1 MTGRIILDLSR
12 LLSRAREAVPTGIDR
27 VELAYAQYL
36 LANAPERVCFG
47 AMHPLGHWGLLPQG
61 LARRF
66 VERTARH
73 WASPDIAAPA
83 AKRAAAG
90 LRAALLLGGTGRLRR
105 RRARSVY
112 LLTSHHHLNKPRL
125 IESVLEREHASLICM
140 VHDLI
145 PIEYPEYARPGEP
158 ERHRARMET
167 VARLADGVIT
177 NSLATKQA
185 LLPYLARVGRAPPV
199 VVAHL
204 GVRRARPPI
213 PAGPSYP
220 VFVCIG
226 TIEPRKNHL
235 LLLNLWRRMAT
246 AQTLPPQLVIIGR
259 RGWENENIIDMIE
272 RCQVLQGVVEE
283 HNVMSDDDVRSL
295 LLGARALLLPSFA
308 EGFGL
313 PLAEALALGVP
324 AICSDINALREVGGD
339 VPEFLDPLD
348 GPAWMQAIEDYT
360 RADST
365 RRDAQLQRLQAW
377 QAPTWPAHMAI
388 AMTLISRVENETS
401 A

>member
-1 MTGRIILDLSR
+1 
-12 LLSRAREAVPTGIDR
+12 
-27 VELAYAQYL
+27 
-36 LANAPERVCFG
+36 
-47 AMHPLGHWGLLPQG
+47 
-61 LARRF
+61 
-66 VERTARH
+66 
-73 WASPDIAAPA
+73 
-83 AKRAAAG
+83 
-90 LRAALLLGGTGRLRR
+90 
-105 RRARSVY
+105 
-112 LLTSHHHLNKPRL
+112 
-125 IESVLEREHASLICM
+125 
-140 VHDLI
+140 
-145 PIEYPEYARPGEP
+145 
-158 ERHRARMET
+158 
-167 VARLADGVIT
+167 
-177 NSLATKQA
+177 
-185 LLPYLARVGRAPPV
+185 
-199 VVAHL
+199 
-204 GVRRARPPI
+204 
-213 PAGPSYP
+213 
-220 VFVCIG
+220 
-226 TIEPRKNHL
+226 
-235 LLLNLWRRMAT
+235 MAT